1 MSKQIQLRRGTTAQ
15 HSTFTGAEGECTVD
29 TTKDTVVVHDGATVG
44 GYPLSKEPSSQTLS
58 GYTIASSAAL
68 PASSDTINQA
78 IGKLAKQLTANGILK
93 SNGTVVS
100 AATAGSDYLNT
111 SDIIDTLVSTSTTD
125 ALSAN
130 MGKSLQDTKSALPT
144 TQTLIGYTRAA
155 SVSDVTISDTINTG
169 IGKLEKKIEDVNIDQ
184 SVYGVIWDKS
194 STPTLTR
201 SSAMSG
207 ATVTVGT
214 DSTPSAVSTV
224 TVSGTEILT
233 YNKYIKDTLFDWKEV
248 TDTYGNVF
256 VKIPKI
262 YLKKVDGVGNK
273 EWYASRVSFDGCY
286 LPKCFY
292 DFTNSRELDYVLVGK
307 YPASLSSDTTKLE
320 SKPNTF
326 PLSGKNIVQFR
337 DLAKANNTG
346 GLLGYQQLDIHV
358 VDLLQTLF
366 IIQNATLYSQS
377 KCAGFSSGRYTDAD
391 VATATESSANRIIVA
406 NDVAAKYEVG
416 QTIGIGTSL
425 GGNQIIYNRLITSI
439 DVHDASNK
447 AISFDGAAVTITT
460 GNILYN
466 LPNKNG
472 FSSSIVS
479 RFGSKASTSSGKHG
493 FVWNGI
499 ENLYGNM
506 FQFVDGLN
514 VNNNQAWVCNDANSY
529 VSNTFAS
536 PYEQLSY
543 VCANTSNYIQEM
555 GYDSSH
561 PFAMLPTVV
570 NSSLTATYYTDY
582 YSQNSG
588 QRIARFGGSW
598 TTGASGGWFYWRL
611 DYSSSDAA
619 VAIGARLLKKPL

>member
-1 MSKQIQLRRGTTAQ
+1 MM
-15 HSTFTGAEGECTVD
+15 
-29 TTKDTVVVHDGATVG
+29 GATV
-44 GYPLSKEPSSQTLS
+44 S
-58 GYTIASSAAL
+58 
-68 PASSDTINQA
+68 
-78 IGKLAKQLTANGILK
+78 
-93 SNGTVVS
+93 
-100 AATAGSDYLNT
+100 
-111 SDIIDTLVSTSTTD
+111 
-125 ALSAN
+125 
-130 MGKSLQDTKSALPT
+130 
-144 TQTLIGYTRAA
+144 
-155 SVSDVTISDTINTG
+155 
-169 IGKLEKKIEDVNIDQ
+169 
-184 SVYGVIWDKS
+184 
-194 STPTLTR
+194 
-201 SSAMSG
+201 
-207 ATVTVGT
+207 VGT
-214 DSTPSAVSTV
+214 DAIPSVVTTATV
-224 TVSGTEILT
+224 NGNEVLT
-233 YNKYIKDTLFDWKEV
+233 YNKYIKDTLFDWPEV

-262 YLKKVDGVGNK
+262 YLKKIDGVGNK

-326 PLSGKNIVQFR
+326 PLSGRNIVQFR

-366 IIQNATLYSQS
+366 IIQNATIYSQS
-377 KCAGFSSGRYTDAD
+377 KCAGFSSGRNSASD
-391 VATATESSANRIIVA
+391 VSTVTESTVSRIIVA
-406 NDVAAKYEVG
+406 NATAAYYEVG

-425 GGNQIIYNRLITSI
+425 NGNQVASNRTITSI
-439 DVHDASNK
+439 DIYDASNK

-499 ENLYGNM
+499 ENLYGNI

-543 VCANTSNYIQEM
+543 VCANTNNYIQEM
-555 GYDSSH
+555 GYDSNH

-582 YSQNSG
+582 YYQNSG
-588 QRIARFGGSW
+588 QRIALFGGRWGS
-598 TTGASGGWFYWRL
+598 GASDGLFCWSLY
-611 DYSSSDAA
+611 YSSSDAG
-619 VAIGARLLKKPL
+619 VGIGARLLKKPL